1 MKLLHLASPSTL
13 VIVIVC
19 FFFTFTDLKCNDKKL
34 VSLKG
39 IDLITGKKIDTKDFT
54 GMGKEMKDLMNL
66 GNDDKEDN
74 TDTDDEEV
82 VTDEESTT
90 DDNNETSTEAGDNT
104 ADKGG
109 KDIKPNPLAIAALA
123 LAIAGIVVAF
133 ATHFKTR
140 AISGI
145 TISLLGALALLLL
158 KITIEKSLDDKLGD
172 SNEFAMLMSFTFEFQ
187 PAFYLALV
195 GFAVAAIF
203 FLLAYRDDLEET
215 KREAENQKY
224 MVEMEPPQSPSPE
237 A

>member
-34 VSLKG
+34 ISLKG

-66 GNDDKEDN
+66 GKDNADEDSSN
-74 TDTDDEEV
+74 ESDEDLLA
-82 VTDEESTT
+82 DEESTSDESET
-90 DDNNETSTEAGDNT
+90 TPTSTEN
-104 ADKGG
+104 ADAKKGG

-133 ATHFKTR
+133 ATKFKTR
-140 AISGI
+140 AIAGI
-145 TISLLGALALLLL
+145 SISLLGALALLIL

-172 SNEFAMLMSFTFEFQ
+172 SSEFAMLISFTFEFQ
-187 PAFYLALV
+187 PAFYLALI
-195 GFAVAAIF
+195 GFAIAALL
-203 FLLAYRDDLEET
+203 FLLAYKDDLSEEKNAAT
-215 KREAENQKY
+215 QQQY
-224 MVEMEPPQSPSPE
+224 MVEVEEPQTPLS
-237 A
+237 